1 PRRLSSAHR
10 SFLFQAPRPS
20 PIYPL
25 SLHDAL
31 PISEG
36 FPCYGG
42 KDNVCASALTLGS
55 SSYEDEIAAGT
66 VNKCTLTV
74 SGHLLRNHS
83 DRPEPNLHQL
93 RPSRNW
99 KLRAPQSKRMP
110 ALRIQMH
117 LHGDAGVLQCDVVSQ
132 RVVYTV
138 HVVILRLQQKCRRR
152 LAGDME
158 IGIQPKLFI
167 GERQMPRMSNYK
179 FFGAL
184 LSIPLRRGNRQV
196 PRIESHRKIRAA
208 AFFVGGIHCRIQT

>member
-1 PRRLSSAHR
+1 MRRREYGWLRRGLLSPVRTPHR
-10 SFLFQAPRPS
+10 KNREEPRPRGS
-20 PIYPL
+20 Q
-25 SLHDAL
+25 
-31 PISEG
+31 G

-138 HVVILRLQQKCRRR
+138 HVVILRLQQ
-152 LAGDME
+152 
-158 IGIQPKLFI
+158 
-167 GERQMPRMSNYK
+167 N
-179 FFGAL
+179 
-184 LSIPLRRGNRQV
+184 
-196 PRIESHRKIRAA
+196 
-208 AFFVGGIHCRIQT
+208 VGGVWRVTWRSGFNPSSLSASGRCPG